1 MLLLILE
8 AGTQRFGLAAS
19 RIVEVIP
26 APVLRPMPG
35 LPAFIAGAFNYHGR
49 VVPVIDLSSLLTGQP
64 SRPLLSTRIV
74 MLNFQPS
81 QGGEPLLLGLLAEHA
96 TELLSCPS
104 EDVQPAGVH
113 GLDTPFAGEV
123 LIRPDGLIQELNV
136 DRLLSANLHEQLF
149 GAPA

>member
-35 LPAFIAGAFNYHGR
+35 LPAFVAGAFTYHGR

-64 SRPLLSTRIV
+64 ARPLLSTRIV
-74 MLNFQPS
+74 MLNFHP

-96 TELLSCPS
+96 TELLSCSP
-104 EDVQPAGVH
+104 EEFQPAGVH
-113 GLDTPFAGEV
+113 GIDTPFAGDV

-136 DRLLSANLHEQLF
+136 DRLLSEKLQEQIF